1 MPSEYTYGYNIYKE
15 SYPERMKRAKK
26 EEEEEENKK
35 SDYPPHAIEPY
46 IADKSDID
54 YDDDFYEGYIKI
66 RSMDGVLQGHIVPDK
81 KRELA
86 NIKEQLKNYPT
97 PVSDS
102 DEQFNHLLEERDRL
116 QKEILL

>member
-1 MPSEYTYGYNIYKE
+1 MREYTYGYDVTKE

-26 EEEEEENKK
+26 EEEEKKK

-46 IADKSDID
+46 IADKSD
-54 YDDDFYEGYIKI
+54 DDFYKEGYIKI